1 MIKMKKKI
9 TTQQL
14 QTKKFFE
21 KNANIWANEAK
32 LKSNKIEN
40 AGHSRSKFV
49 LDLITKRKLKYH
61 LDVGCGTGDLVYN
74 SSRFTKESVGIDFS
88 EKMIKIAKRNFKRKN
103 LYFENSSVFNF
114 KTKRKFDIISA
125 NGFIEY
131 ISINQIKSFLKF
143 CQNHLVSNGFL
154 VLSVRNR
161 LFNLFSLND
170 FTENELK
177 ENIFI
182 NLFKESINLNKLSLK
197 EFLQLKKTR
206 FDKSNYNQPKTGNYN
221 IDVRLQFSPLQMINV
236 LNQYGLNTVELF
248 PINYHPVTP
257 KIFCTQT
264 DFFKISKYISNN
276 YDKLSLIPF
285 SSSFMIVQKKLK
297 NEG

>member
-1 MIKMKKKI
+1 MIKLKKKI

-21 KNANIWANEAK
+21 KNANIWAHEAK

-49 LDLITKRKLKYH
+49 LDLITKHKLKYH

-74 SSRFTKESVGIDFS
+74 SSKSTKKSVGIDFS
-88 EKMIKIAKRNFKRKN
+88 ENMIKIAKKNFKRKN
-103 LYFENSSVFNF
+103 LNFENSSVFNF
-114 KTKRKFDIISA
+114 KTKEKFDLISA

-131 ISINQIKSFLKF
+131 ISIDQIKSFLKI
-143 CQNHLVSNGFL
+143 CQYHLLNKGFL

-170 FTENELK
+170 FTEKELK
-177 ENIFI
+177 ENMFI
-182 NLFKESINLNKLSLK
+182 DFFKESINLNKLSFK
-197 EFLQLKKTR
+197 EFLQLKKSR

-221 IDVRLQFSPLQMINV
+221 IDFRLQFSPLQMINV
-236 LNQYGLNTVELF
+236 LNQYGLNTVDLF

-257 KIFCTQT
+257 KVFSTKS
-264 DFFKISKYISNN
+264 DSFKISKYISKN
-276 YDKLSLIPF
+276 YNKLSLIPF
-285 SSSFMIVQKKLK
+285 SSSFMIVAKKIK
-297 NEG
+297 K